1 MIKKYAINKFVIAT
15 LCLVLFM
22 IFYFFP
28 TTENIKP
35 EVIKE
40 NKSNYENVVYLI
52 DNDNYVSR
60 VICYYDK
67 LSIVEDIKKKIDLI
81 TNYDLDGFYT
91 IELYAETNKPNIV
104 IDKILKELKSK
115 SISSEDLERYKK
127 VKISYLVME
136 SDNIETSVENAM
148 DDLIV
153 FGKVFDDEVDFI
165 RGMNIDK
172 FNEVMSKVDFSN
184 HATVVLK

>member
-1 MIKKYAINKFVIAT
+1 MF
-15 LCLVLFM
+15 
-22 IFYFFP
+22 
-28 TTENIKP
+28 
-35 EVIKE
+35 
-40 NKSNYENVVYLI
+40 
-52 DNDNYVSR
+52 
-60 VICYYDK
+60 
-67 LSIVEDIKKKIDLI
+67 
-81 TNYDLDGFYT
+81 
-91 IELYAETNKPNIV
+91 
-104 IDKILKELKSK
+104 KILKELKSK

-136 SDNIETSVENAM
+136 SDNIEASVENAM

-153 FGKVFDDEVDFI
+153 FGKVLDDEVDFI